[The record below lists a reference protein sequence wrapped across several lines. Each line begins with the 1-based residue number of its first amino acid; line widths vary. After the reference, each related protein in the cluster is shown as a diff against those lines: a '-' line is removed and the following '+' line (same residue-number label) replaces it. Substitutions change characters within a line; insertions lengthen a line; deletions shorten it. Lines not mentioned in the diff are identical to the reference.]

1 MESFVVSALK
11 YRPKEFSEV
20 VGQESITNTLENAI
34 AHNRLASALLF
45 SGPRGVGKTTC
56 ARILARKINEQSLGS
71 EEQTDFSFN
80 IFELDAAS
88 NNSVDDIRSL
98 IEQVRIPPRVGT
110 HKVYIVDEVHMLSTA
125 AFNAFLK
132 TLEEPPK
139 HAVFI
144 LATTEK
150 HKILPTILSRC
161 QSYDFKRIGTK
172 EIAAHLRQIS
182 TDQGVHAEDGALHL
196 IAQKADGGLRDALS
210 MFDRLV
216 SFSGNEL
223 TTDKVSQHLN
233 LLDFTSYHKLTEAII
248 HRQTRS
254 LLLQLNEFIEAG
266 FDEQLIIAGLGA
278 YFRNLLVAQNEDTL
292 ALIDDSEQCI
302 PLYREQASRCTE
314 SFLLSGIE
322 LCTKADA
329 NYKNANNK
337 RLLIELCVLQIASFT
352 EAEKKKSQL
361 IPIDKVDRATSPEK
375 IATESSLVEHNSAKT
390 PIITPEV
397 IVQQV
402 EITPKSEGVSGLSL
416 AAIQK
421 KKEAKQRAQ
430 KETAAHKET
439 RETPTDLESIE
450 VYWMQYVV
458 LLENQGKK
466 ILAANLQIGS
476 LRLENGTELISTVP
490 NDTIRREIENEKEEL
505 VRFLRDKTKNDLIG
519 LSLVVEETT
528 ETSNYLYTQEEK
540 LAFLIEKYPSV
551 SYLKQLFSLD
561 L

>member
-34 AHNRLASALLF
+34 EHNRLASALLF
-45 SGPRGVGKTTC
+45 AGPRGVGKTTC

-71 EEQTDFSFN
+71 EGQTDFSFN

-172 EIAAHLRQIS
+172 EIATHLRQIS
-182 TDQGVHAEDGALHL
+182 TDQGVNAEDGALHL

-248 HRQTRS
+248 QRQTRS

-314 SFLLSGIE
+314 SFLLSGI
-322 LCTKADA
+322 
-329 NYKNANNK
+329 
-337 RLLIELCVLQIASFT
+337 
-352 EAEKKKSQL
+352 
-361 IPIDKVDRATSPEK
+361 
-375 IATESSLVEHNSAKT
+375 
-390 PIITPEV
+390 
-397 IVQQV
+397 
-402 EITPKSEGVSGLSL
+402 
-416 AAIQK
+416 
-421 KKEAKQRAQ
+421 
-430 KETAAHKET
+430 
-439 RETPTDLESIE
+439 
-450 VYWMQYVV
+450 
-458 LLENQGKK
+458 
-466 ILAANLQIGS
+466 
-476 LRLENGTELISTVP
+476 
-490 NDTIRREIENEKEEL
+490 
-505 VRFLRDKTKNDLIG
+505 
-519 LSLVVEETT
+519 
-528 ETSNYLYTQEEK
+528 
-540 LAFLIEKYPSV
+540 
-551 SYLKQLFSLD
+551 
-561 L
+561 

>member
-248 HRQTRS
+248 QRQTRS

-322 LCTKADA
+322 LCTKVDA

-361 IPIDKVDRATSPEK
+361 IPIDEVDRATS
-375 IATESSLVEHNSAKT
+375 
-390 PIITPEV
+390 PEV

-528 ETSNYLYTQEEK
+528 DTSNYLYTQEEK

>member
-196 IAQKADGGLRDALS
+196 IAQKSDGGLRDALS

-248 HRQTRS
+248 QRQTRS

-361 IPIDKVDRATSPEK
+361 IPIDEVDRATS
-375 IATESSLVEHNSAKT
+375 
-390 PIITPEV
+390 PEV

-528 ETSNYLYTQEEK
+528 DTSNYLYTQEEK

>member
-248 HRQTRS
+248 QRQTRS

-361 IPIDKVDRATSPEK
+361 IPIDEVDRATS
-375 IATESSLVEHNSAKT
+375 
-390 PIITPEV
+390 PEV

-421 KKEAKQRAQ
+421 KKEAKQRVQ

-476 LRLENGTELISTVP
+476 LRLENDTELISTVP

-528 ETSNYLYTQEEK
+528 DTSNYLYTQEEK

>member
-248 HRQTRS
+248 QRQTRS

-361 IPIDKVDRATSPEK
+361 IPIDEVDRATS
-375 IATESSLVEHNSAKT
+375 
-390 PIITPEV
+390 PEV

-421 KKEAKQRAQ
+421 KKEAKQRVQ

>member
-34 AHNRLASALLF
+34 THNRLASALLF

-248 HRQTRS
+248 QRQTRS
-254 LLLQLNEFIEAG
+254 LLLQLNAFIEAG

-361 IPIDKVDRATSPEK
+361 IPIDEVDRATS
-375 IATESSLVEHNSAKT
+375 
-390 PIITPEV
+390 PEV

-402 EITPKSEGVSGLSL
+402 EIVPKSEGVSGLSL

-430 KETAAHKET
+430 NEIAAHKET

-505 VRFLRDKTKNDLIG
+505 VRFLRDKTKNDRIG
-519 LSLVVEETT
+519 LSLVVEETAD
-528 ETSNYLYTQEEK
+528 TSNYQYTQEEK
-540 LAFLIEKYPSV
+540 LAFLTQKYPSV
-551 SYLKQLFSLD
+551 SYLKQRFSLD

>member
-34 AHNRLASALLF
+34 THNRLASALLF

-248 HRQTRS
+248 QRQTRS

-361 IPIDKVDRATSPEK
+361 IPIDEVDRATS
-375 IATESSLVEHNSAKT
+375 
-390 PIITPEV
+390 PEV

-402 EITPKSEGVSGLSL
+402 EIVPKSEGVSGLSL

-430 KETAAHKET
+430 NQTAAHKET

-528 ETSNYLYTQEEK
+528 DTANYLYTQEEK

-551 SYLKQLFSLD
+551 SYLKQRFSLD

>member
-248 HRQTRS
+248 QRQTRS

-361 IPIDKVDRATSPEK
+361 IPIDEVDRATSPEV
-375 IATESSLVEHNSAKT
+375 T
-390 PIITPEV
+390 
-397 IVQQV
+397 VQQV
-402 EITPKSEGVSGLSL
+402 EIVPKSEGVSGLSL

-430 KETAAHKET
+430 NETAAHKET

-528 ETSNYLYTQEEK
+528 DTANYLYTQEEK

-551 SYLKQLFSLD
+551 SYLKQRFSLD

>member
-248 HRQTRS
+248 QRQTRS

-361 IPIDKVDRATSPEK
+361 IPIDEVDRATS
-375 IATESSLVEHNSAKT
+375 
-390 PIITPEV
+390 PEV

-421 KKEAKQRAQ
+421 KKEAKQRVQ

-528 ETSNYLYTQEEK
+528 DTSNYLYTQEEK

>member
-248 HRQTRS
+248 QRQTRS

-361 IPIDKVDRATSPEK
+361 IPIDEVDRATS
-375 IATESSLVEHNSAKT
+375 
-390 PIITPEV
+390 PEV

-421 KKEAKQRAQ
+421 KKEAKQRVQ

-476 LRLENGTELISTVP
+476 LRLENDTELISTVP

>member
-248 HRQTRS
+248 QRQTRS

-302 PLYREQASRCTE
+302 PLYREQARRCTE

-361 IPIDKVDRATSPEK
+361 IPIDEVDRATS
-375 IATESSLVEHNSAKT
+375 
-390 PIITPEV
+390 PEV

-402 EITPKSEGVSGLSL
+402 EIVPKSEGVSGLSL

>member
-150 HKILPTILSRC
+150 HKILATILSRC

-248 HRQTRS
+248 QRQTRS

-361 IPIDKVDRATSPEK
+361 IPIDEVDRATS
-375 IATESSLVEHNSAKT
+375 
-390 PIITPEV
+390 PEV

-439 RETPTDLESIE
+439 RETPTNLESIE

>member
-71 EEQTDFSFN
+71 EGQTDFSFN

-172 EIAAHLRQIS
+172 EIAAHLRKIS

-248 HRQTRS
+248 QRQTRS

-361 IPIDKVDRATSPEK
+361 IPIDEVDRATSPE
-375 IATESSLVEHNSAKT
+375 V
-390 PIITPEV
+390 II
-397 IVQQV
+397 QQV
-402 EITPKSEGVSGLSL
+402 EIVPKSEGVSGLSL

-476 LRLENGTELISTVP
+476 LRLENGTELINTVP

-519 LSLVVEETT
+519 LSLLVEETT
-528 ETSNYLYTQEEK
+528 DTSNYLYTQEEK

>member
-248 HRQTRS
+248 QRQTRS

-361 IPIDKVDRATSPEK
+361 IPIDEVDRATS
-375 IATESSLVEHNSAKT
+375 
-390 PIITPEV
+390 PEV

-528 ETSNYLYTQEEK
+528 DTSNYLYTQEEK